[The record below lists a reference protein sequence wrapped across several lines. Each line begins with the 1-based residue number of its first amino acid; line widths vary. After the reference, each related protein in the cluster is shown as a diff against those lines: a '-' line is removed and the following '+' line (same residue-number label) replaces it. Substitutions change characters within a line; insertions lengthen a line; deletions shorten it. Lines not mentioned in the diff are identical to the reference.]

1 MARPRKRPPLNVFLN
16 GRLVGRLKKQT
27 SGAIDFQYD
36 PTWLHWEH
44 TFPVSL
50 SLPLREDRYI
60 GDPVVAVFDNLLP
73 DSAEIRSR
81 LAARVSA
88 DGADAYSLLAAIG
101 RDCAGALQFLPDG
114 DTPLPAREIEG
125 TPIDD
130 ARIGAI
136 LADLGPTPL
145 GVSPEN
151 GEFRISIAGVQDKTA
166 LLLWKNKW
174 HLPHG
179 STATTQVL
187 KPQIGVRRNG
197 IDLSQ
202 SVENEHL
209 CMRLT
214 SALGLPTAETA
225 ISEFAG
231 RRVLVVKRFDRQWT
245 RDKRL
250 LRRPQED
257 CCQALSVPP
266 VRKYQTEGG
275 PGIRRILQF
284 LKASDNPEDDQRLF
298 IKAQIVFWLLG
309 ATDGHAKNFSIFLY
323 PGGGFRLT
331 PLYDVMSTQPLLDAK
346 HIQRKQM
353 RLAMSVGDTRH
364 YILDTILPRHFIQSA
379 DQAGMSAGVV
389 NAVMTD
395 LIEQAPRAIT
405 AVQEQLPVDFPEPI
419 SGSIVGGLQR
429 RLRLVE
435 ENLKPPG

>member
-1 MARPRKRPPLNVFLN
+1 MARPRKRVPLNVFLN
-16 GRLVGRLKKQT
+16 GRLVGRLKKEA

-73 DSAEIRSR
+73 DNADIRSR

-101 RDCAGALQFLPDG
+101 RDCVGALQFLPDG
-114 DTPLPAREIEG
+114 DTPGPAGEIEG
-125 TPIDD
+125 KPIDD

-145 GVSPEN
+145 GVSHEDD
-151 GEFRISIAGVQDKTA
+151 EFRISIAGAQDKTA

-179 STATTQVL
+179 STATTHIL
-187 KPQIGVRRNG
+187 KPQIGIRGNG
-197 IDLSQ
+197 INLSK

-331 PLYDVMSTQPLLDAK
+331 PLYDVMSTQPVMDAK
-346 HIQRKQM
+346 QIQRKHM

-364 YILDTILPRHFIQSA
+364 YILDTILPRHFMQSA
-379 DQAGMSAGVV
+379 EQAGMSASVIH
-389 NAVMTD
+389 AVMSE
-395 LIEQAPRAIT
+395 LIMQTPQAIAT
-405 AVQEQLPVDFPEPI
+405 VLEALPGDFPQAI
-419 SGSIVGGLQR
+419 SASIVGGMER
-429 RLRLVE
+429 RLRLLDSGSVM
-435 ENLKPPG
+435 PG